1 MLKLLACRELHLH
14 HCTAEVEPSALCILQ
29 DRLEVLH
36 LTFNKASEIPGWVF
50 SLCSLHELHLSA
62 RLDSESAVG
71 RSSSLGSLRQ
81 LRHLRVLVIRCAL
94 HRIPAELCEVAGS
107 LTRLEIH
114 NEGNRLAV
122 LTGLK
127 QMINLTDLLLQ
138 DCQLECLPSA
148 VQCLTNLHTID
159 LQHNNLRTVRE
170 IARLAHLPR
179 LSCLKVSF
187 NQVLLLPVSVGL
199 LHSLQILD
207 MSNNQLQSLPPSLF
221 TLHSLRR
228 LLLGGNMLE
237 KLPAEVKS
245 LHLLTELDLSA
256 NRLRYLPHEL
266 FSGCLNLCILNVA
279 HNSLYSIPKEIAALS
294 QLHRL
299 DLRDNSL
306 KELPAELGCCSR
318 LHGDGLLVEDSLF
331 LSLPQHVRKCLRRS
345 CFVSDLKTEDNSL
358 TKQDS
363 FPYFCPEQWNFS
375 DAPESQ
381 I

>member
-1 MLKLLACRELHLH
+1 MLKLFACRELHLH

-36 LTFNKASEIPGWVF
+36 LTFNQVSEIPVWVF

-71 RSSSLGSLRQ
+71 RSWSLGSLRQ
-81 LRHLRVLVIRCAL
+81 LRHLRVLVIRGAL

-107 LTRLEIH
+107 LTKLEIH
-114 NEGNRLAV
+114 NEGNRLV
-122 LTGLK
+122 VFTGLK
-127 QMINLTDLLLQ
+127 QMINLTELLLQ

-148 VQCLTNLHTID
+148 LQCLTNLRTID
-159 LQHNNLRTVRE
+159 LQHNNLRTLRE
-170 IARLAHLPR
+170 IVRLVHLPR
-179 LSCLKVSF
+179 LSCLKVAF

-199 LHSLQILD
+199 LQGLHILD
-207 MSNNQLQSLPPSLF
+207 LSSNQLQSLPPSLF
-221 TLHSLRR
+221 TLRSLRR

-279 HNSLYSIPKEIAALS
+279 HNSLYSIPKEISALS
-294 QLHRL
+294 QLYRL

-318 LHGDGLLVEDSLF
+318 LHGDGLLVEVSLF

-345 CFVSDLKTEDNSL
+345 CSFSDLKAEDNSQ
-358 TKQDS
+358 TRRDS
-363 FPYFCPEQWNFS
+363 FPYFCPAQWHFS